1 MVAKGSKNVP
11 IIGSS
16 DKRMITATFTL
27 PLTDTCSLQFIYT
40 GKTKKRLSRVT
51 FPSSFSLSFKPKHYS
66 NKEESIKVLNDF
78 VIPYVAK
85 EREKLELNEGQA
97 VLLIMDVFKRA
108 SDICGI

>member
-51 FPSSFSLSFKPKHYS
+51 FPSSFSLSFKPKQ
-66 NKEESIKVLNDF
+66 EESIKVLNDF

-97 VLLIMDVFKRA
+97 ALLIMDVFKRA